1 MASKSITGRHKV
13 CLEIAKSFGI
23 KHCRWLQIDMHVNE
37 IVTVKAEF
45 YPEIDGVRQLD
56 TIFKQ
61 YELIEKPTKQEEP
74 EK

>member
-1 MASKSITGRHKV
+1 MSSI
-13 CLEIAKSFGI
+13 IAGNNKLCGKIAEALGI
-23 KHCRWLQIDMHVNE
+23 KHCRMLELRMHLGE

-56 TIFKQ
+56 AIFKQ
-61 YELIEKPTKQEEP
+61 YELVEKSKQEEP